1 MLQAVEAII
10 NPDGSVRLLEHVE
23 VLRPTKVI
31 LTLLNNDEDG
41 YTQSPEKGDAAS
53 ILSWLE
59 SSHYISRPPGNS
71 DEIEKTIQENR
82 DAWSDR

>member
-23 VLRPTKVI
+23 VSRPTKVI

-41 YTQSPEKGDAAS
+41 YTQSAKKGDAAS

-59 SSHYISRPPGNS
+59 SSHYISRLPGNS

>member
-23 VLRPTKVI
+23 VSRPTKVI

-41 YTQSPEKGDAAS
+41 YTQSAKKSDATS

-59 SSHYISRPPGNS
+59 SPHYVSRLPGNS

-82 DAWSDR
+82 GAWSDR